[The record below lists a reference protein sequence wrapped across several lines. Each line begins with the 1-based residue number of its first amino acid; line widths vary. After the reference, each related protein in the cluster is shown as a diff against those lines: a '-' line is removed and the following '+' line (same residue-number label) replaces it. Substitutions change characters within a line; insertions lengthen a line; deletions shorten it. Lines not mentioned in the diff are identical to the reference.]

1 MNPFMASKN
10 KKKIISKPETKN
22 LTKIKYVFL
31 GNPLCELPSSKETI

>member
-10 KKKIISKPETKN
+10 KTKIISKPETKN
-22 LTKIKYVFL
+22 L